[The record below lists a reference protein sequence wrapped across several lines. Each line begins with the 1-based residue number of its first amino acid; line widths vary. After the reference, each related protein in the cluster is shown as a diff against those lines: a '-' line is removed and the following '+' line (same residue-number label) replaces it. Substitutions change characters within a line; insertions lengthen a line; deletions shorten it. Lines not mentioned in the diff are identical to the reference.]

1 MMIIKQSNFKSNR
14 KTPYRERNPK
24 QEDVIDIVSLASKI
38 FFKMN
43 EHIIQSYIDN
53 VTMHYGLT
61 DEFIFSKG
69 QTVERTEPRQ
79 MFFYLCHRKG
89 IPVVVVQKML
99 LDKYG
104 FDMHHATIPSEH
116 KKNSRNV

>member
-1 MMIIKQSNFKSNR
+1 
-14 KTPYRERNPK
+14 
-24 QEDVIDIVSLASKI
+24 
-38 FFKMN
+38 MN

-61 DEFIFSKG
+61 TQFIFSKG

-79 MFFYLCHRKG
+79 MLFYLCNKKG

-104 FDMHHATIPSEH
+104 FDMHHATILQSIRKIAEMIEGDGDYTNLID
-116 KKNSRNV
+116 KLMNVSVNV

>member
-1 MMIIKQSNFKSNR
+1 
-14 KTPYRERNPK
+14 
-24 QEDVIDIVSLASKI
+24 
-38 FFKMN
+38 MN

-61 DEFIFSKG
+61 TEFIFSKG

-79 MFFYLCHRKG
+79 MFFYLCNKKG
-89 IPVVVVQKML
+89 IPVVVVQKIL

-104 FDMHHATIPSEH
+104 FDMHHATILQSVRKIAEMIEGDGDYTNLID
-116 KKNSRNV
+116 KLMNVSVNV

>member
-1 MMIIKQSNFKSNR
+1 
-14 KTPYRERNPK
+14 
-24 QEDVIDIVSLASKI
+24 
-38 FFKMN
+38 MN

-61 DEFIFSKG
+61 TEFIFSKG

-79 MFFYLCHRKG
+79 MFFYLCNKKG

-99 LDKYG
+99 LDKYC
-104 FDMHHATIPSEH
+104 FDMHHATILQSIRKIAEMIEGDGDYTNLID
-116 KKNSRNV
+116 KLMNVSVNV

>member
-1 MMIIKQSNFKSNR
+1 
-14 KTPYRERNPK
+14 
-24 QEDVIDIVSLASKI
+24 
-38 FFKMN
+38 MN

-79 MFFYLCHRKG
+79 MFFYLCHKKG

-104 FDMHHATIPSEH
+104 FDMHHATILQSIRKIAE
-116 KKNSRNV
+116 KFEGDEDYTTLMNKLMNVSVNV

>member
-1 MMIIKQSNFKSNR
+1 
-14 KTPYRERNPK
+14 
-24 QEDVIDIVSLASKI
+24 
-38 FFKMN
+38 MN

-61 DEFIFSKG
+61 SEFIFSKG

-79 MFFYLCHRKG
+79 MFFYLCNKKG
-89 IPVVVVQKML
+89 IPVVVVQKIL

-104 FDMHHATIPSEH
+104 FDMHHATILQSVRKIAEMIEGDGDYTNLID
-116 KKNSRNV
+116 KLMNVSVNV